1 MMELVT
7 EMVSFKKYRLI
18 SVEATSGTPFK
29 EEVVSLPFSF
39 ESQGA
44 ISKKQLLMFVE
55 YYDL

>member
-1 MMELVT
+1 MT